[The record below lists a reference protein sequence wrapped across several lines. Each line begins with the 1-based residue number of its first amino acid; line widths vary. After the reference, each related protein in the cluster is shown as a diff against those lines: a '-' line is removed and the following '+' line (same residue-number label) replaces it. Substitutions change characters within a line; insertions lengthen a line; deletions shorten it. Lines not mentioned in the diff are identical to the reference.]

1 MKRRARW
8 TFFPKS
14 LPLLTLVS
22 VLVPT
27 TVALAQVPDP
37 LRREADEL
45 FKEGKRLL
53 DAKRYAEACGKLEA
67 SQKLDRALG
76 TLLNLADCYEK
87 QGRTASAYASFAEA
101 AKWAK
106 EKGQEP
112 REKVARERMA
122 VLVQRLSQVLV
133 QVAPEA
139 ASQKGLEL
147 KRNGVGMVRASWGVS
162 APLDPGEYQLEAR
175 APGCRA
181 WTKKVTVAP
190 GPSLMTVEVPK
201 LEPEL
206 ALPPPPQLVVAEKGA
221 PGVTPST
228 SPEVEV
234 VQRRGPSTK
243 RVLAYSSAGLGV
255 ASVAA
260 TIGLAMA
267 AKSHYGS
274 GREQCHDGNIC
285 SAEGVELI
293 RKAQTEAGVATVTT
307 VVGAAALAASG
318 VLLWLS
324 WNDGGAPAAAPKATR
339 LQVAPYVDG
348 HSIGFALG
356 GAIP

>member
-1 MKRRARW
+1 MKRRERW
-8 TFFPKS
+8 TVMAS
-14 LPLLTLVS
+14 L
-22 VLVPT
+22 VLVLAPT
-27 TVALAQVPDP
+27 TVAFGQVPEP

-45 FKEGKRLL
+45 FREGKKLL

-87 QGRTASAYASFAEA
+87 QGRTASAYASFTEA

-133 QVAPEA
+133 RVAPEA
-139 ASQKGLEL
+139 AAQKGLEL
-147 KRNGVGMVRASWGVS
+147 KRNGVGIERATWGVS

-181 WTKKVTVAP
+181 WTKNVTVAP
-190 GPSLMTVEVPK
+190 GPSLMTVEVPR

-206 ALPPPPQLVVAEKGA
+206 ALPPPPQLAVAEQAA
-221 PGVTPST
+221 PVTPST
-228 SPEVEV
+228 SPSVEV

-267 AKSHYGS
+267 AKSH
-274 GREQCHDGNIC
+274 
-285 SAEGVELI
+285 
-293 RKAQTEAGVATVTT
+293 
-307 VVGAAALAASG
+307 
-318 VLLWLS
+318 
-324 WNDGGAPAAAPKATR
+324 
-339 LQVAPYVDG
+339 
-348 HSIGFALG
+348 
-356 GAIP
+356 